1 MKNLS
6 LIACL
11 VVATA
16 MFGCA
21 VSADSPAESDLQSV
35 RVDNATITAKG
46 DVSVISNAD
55 VSVTTSSLT
64 LSEDLVEG
72 GGVCCTNCNIYTG
85 NCQECHT
92 CPAQ

>member
-1 MKNLS
+1 MKNLFV
-6 LIACL
+6 IACL
-11 VVATA
+11 LVATA

-21 VSADSPAESDLQSV
+21 VGADSTVEPDVQSV
-35 RVDNATITAKG
+35 RVDNATITDKG
-46 DVSVISNAD
+46 DVSVISNAG

-64 LSEDLVEG
+64 LTEDLVEG

-92 CPAQ
+92 CAAE

>member
-6 LIACL
+6 VIACL
-11 VVATA
+11 FVATA

-21 VSADSPAESDLQSV
+21 VSADAPVEPDVQSV
-35 RVDNATITAKG
+35 RVDNATITYKG
-46 DVSVISNAD
+46 DVSVISNAGT
-55 VSVTTSSLT
+55 SVTTSSLT
-64 LSEDLVEG
+64 LTEGLAEG